1 MSRNVLWFV
10 YWNFSSLSAV
20 LWHEELMSCIES
32 FLFVFGVLNQRLY
45 HRTCD
50 FLLGFGIVLILF
62 QWLLERLQT
71 LLHMHLPLQFLL
83 LLLVHWV
90 LLSGRFVVLL
100 LISFLADYWFF
111 WYHIMFVLIVTLIVW
126 ASAILAHFILKER
139 LHQLGIL
146 GCVMCIAGS
155 VIIVIHAPQEHPIT
169 SVQEI
174 WSMAT
179 QPG

>member
-1 MSRNVLWFV
+1 M
-10 YWNFSSLSAV
+10 
-20 LWHEELMSCIES
+20 
-32 FLFVFGVLNQRLY
+32 
-45 HRTCD
+45 
-50 FLLGFGIVLILF
+50 
-62 QWLLERLQT
+62 
-71 LLHMHLPLQFLL
+71 
-83 LLLVHWV
+83 
-90 LLSGRFVVLL
+90 VLL